1 MFPETMPRDLQ
12 TSLSSKSAGE
22 LLLFLKLKKDVR
34 VMSTTILWLMVSLEQ
49 FITLVLLTNQ

>member
-22 LLLFLKLKKDVR
+22 LLLFLKLKRMR
-34 VMSTTILWLMVSLEQ
+34 V
-49 FITLVLLTNQ
+49 

>member
-22 LLLFLKLKKDVR
+22 LLLLLKLKKDAR
-34 VMSTTILWLMVSLEQ
+34 VMSTTDIVVNGQ
-49 FITLVLLTNQ
+49 FGTVYNFGFIN